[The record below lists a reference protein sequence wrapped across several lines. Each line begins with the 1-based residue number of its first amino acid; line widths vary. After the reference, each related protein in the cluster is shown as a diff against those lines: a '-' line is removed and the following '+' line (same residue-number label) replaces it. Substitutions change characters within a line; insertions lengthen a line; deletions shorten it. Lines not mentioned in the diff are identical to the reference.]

1 MLHQTFHLRVASATI
16 ISGVNQGIPK
26 PRHLGPVVP
35 FPSSTSLFLTTNVSE
50 WVTVRKPKELVS
62 ASVSVIAVAK
72 KETVKTP
79 KDPDRSLGFG
89 TREHG

>member
-1 MLHQTFHLRVASATI
+1 MGELIGSDGLAVQCCHAHAQLQPASAE
-16 ISGVNQGIPK
+16 PAMC
-26 PRHLGPVVP
+26 
-35 FPSSTSLFLTTNVSE
+35 FY
-50 WVTVRKPKELVS
+50 WVTVRKPKELVF

-72 KETVKTP
+72 KETVRTP